1 MRAQNRFGK
10 SLTLLAPARHLF
22 DQRGMVGTQIAEQ
35 IIQAQFIEALQQ
47 MMGGGVRLGLI
58 HGHG

>member
-1 MRAQNRFGK
+1 
-10 SLTLLAPARHLF
+10 
-22 DQRGMVGTQIAEQ
+22 MVGTQIAEQ
-35 IIQAQFIEALQQ
+35 IIQAQVIEALQQ